1 LINII
6 NVKEPINDANILRE
20 RAWNKDIEDPI
31 KNVVSIIE
39 EIKNGADVD
48 LLKSIEK
55 FDNVKLESFIV
66 TKEEIKEAYENVTAA
81 QIESIK
87 YMKEK
92 LEKTEQTI
100 INNLGN
106 IKIDSDGIKINKK
119 VVPISR
125 VGCYV
130 PGGKARYPSSVVM
143 CTIPAKVAGVKQIV
157 AISPPMKNGKID
169 PFTLVSADIC
179 GIDEFY
185 KIGGAHG
192 IAALAYGTETIKKVD
207 KIVGPGGLYVS
218 IAKSLVSKDVAIDMI
233 AGPTE
238 LLIYA
243 NEKTNPRH
251 IVLDLISQ
259 AEHSEDTICGVV
271 TKSNSI
277 AEKIVKEINKVI
289 SFDNIPRKE
298 IVVKSLGKNGFIAI
312 CDDNKKVIEFIN
324 EFAPEHLELL
334 ANDELEIVKEINNAG
349 LILIGNNTPSSV
361 SDYCL
366 GSNHV
371 LPTNKFAKSRSS
383 LSVLD
388 FIKIVNTVET
398 NYQTLEQISP
408 ILKEITS
415 MEGLSNHYE
424 AVKGRIDNELDK

>member
-106 IKIDSDGIKINKK
+106 IKIDSEGIKINKK

-169 PFTLVSADIC
+169 PFTLVAADIC

-218 IAKSLVSKDVAIDMI
+218 IAKSVVSKDVAIDMI

-243 NEKTNPRH
+243 NEKTNPRL

-388 FIKIVNTVET
+388 FIKIVNTVEI

>member
-1 LINII
+1 MINII

-92 LEKTEQTI
+92 LEKAEQTI

-106 IKIDSDGIKINKK
+106 IKIDSEGIKINKK

-169 PFTLVSADIC
+169 PFTLVAADIC

-218 IAKSLVSKDVAIDMI
+218 IAKSVVSKDVAIDMI

-388 FIKIVNTVET
+388 FIKIVNTVEI

>member
-106 IKIDSDGIKINKK
+106 IKIDSEGIKINKK

-218 IAKSLVSKDVAIDMI
+218 IAKSVVSKDVAIDMI

>member
-106 IKIDSDGIKINKK
+106 IKIDSEGIKINKK

-169 PFTLVSADIC
+169 PFTLVAADIC

-218 IAKSLVSKDVAIDMI
+218 IAKSVVSKDVAIDMI

-388 FIKIVNTVET
+388 FIKIVNTVEI

>member
-1 LINII
+1 MINII
-6 NVKEPINDANILRE
+6 NVKEPTNDANILRE

-87 YMKEK
+87 YLKEK

-106 IKIDSDGIKINKK
+106 IKIDSEGIKINKK

-125 VGCYV
+125 VGCYI
-130 PGGKARYPSSVVM
+130 PGGKARYPSSIVM

-169 PFTLVSADIC
+169 PFTLVAADIC

-218 IAKSLVSKDVAIDMI
+218 IAKSVVSKDVAIDMI

-243 NEKTNPRH
+243 NEKTNPRL

-289 SFDNIPRKE
+289 SFDNISRKE
-298 IVVKSLGKNGFIAI
+298 IVIKSLDKNGFIAI

-388 FIKIVNTVET
+388 FIKIVNTVEI

>member
-1 LINII
+1 MINII

-106 IKIDSDGIKINKK
+106 IKIDSEGIKINKK
-119 VVPISR
+119 VIPISR

-157 AISPPMKNGKID
+157 ANITTYEKWKN
-169 PFTLVSADIC
+169 
-179 GIDEFY
+179 
-185 KIGGAHG
+185 
-192 IAALAYGTETIKKVD
+192 
-207 KIVGPGGLYVS
+207 
-218 IAKSLVSKDVAIDMI
+218 
-233 AGPTE
+233 
-238 LLIYA
+238 
-243 NEKTNPRH
+243 
-251 IVLDLISQ
+251 
-259 AEHSEDTICGVV
+259 
-271 TKSNSI
+271 
-277 AEKIVKEINKVI
+277 
-289 SFDNIPRKE
+289 
-298 IVVKSLGKNGFIAI
+298 
-312 CDDNKKVIEFIN
+312 
-324 EFAPEHLELL
+324 
-334 ANDELEIVKEINNAG
+334 
-349 LILIGNNTPSSV
+349 
-361 SDYCL
+361 
-366 GSNHV
+366 
-371 LPTNKFAKSRSS
+371 
-383 LSVLD
+383 
-388 FIKIVNTVET
+388 
-398 NYQTLEQISP
+398 
-408 ILKEITS
+408 
-415 MEGLSNHYE
+415 
-424 AVKGRIDNELDK
+424 

>member
-1 LINII
+1 MINII

-106 IKIDSDGIKINKK
+106 IKIDSEGIKINKK

-169 PFTLVSADIC
+169 PFTLVAADIC

-218 IAKSLVSKDVAIDMI
+218 IAKSVVSKDVAIDMI

-298 IVVKSLGKNGFIAI
+298 IVVKSLDKNGFIAI

-388 FIKIVNTVET
+388 FIKIVNTVEI

>member
-1 LINII
+1 MINII

-92 LEKTEQTI
+92 LEKAEQTI

-169 PFTLVSADIC
+169 PFTLVAADIC

-218 IAKSLVSKDVAIDMI
+218 IAKSVVSKDVAIDMI

-298 IVVKSLGKNGFIAI
+298 IVVKSLDKNGFIAI

-388 FIKIVNTVET
+388 FIKIVNTVEI

>member
-6 NVKEPINDANILRE
+6 KVKEPINDANILRE

-106 IKIDSDGIKINKK
+106 IKIDSEGIKINKK

-218 IAKSLVSKDVAIDMI
+218 IAKSVVSKDVAIDMI